1 MADFSNNTASCPPPF
16 RHLSV
21 IRWSNPKRPSQMT
34 QLSFGFARQ
43 RWQNGILLSL
53 CRLAP
58 CSGLVHSCFSEIPA
72 TPNLKVQMA
81 ILGVIL
87 IVGGLSM
94 LPKIVV
100 DFFGAVRV
108 DQTGIHMVPSVVGF
122 SAPWSIVEKWE
133 VRDCNGVTASHSI
146 RVWESDTNRSHTVPA
161 GFLSH
166 HDLHRLRRVMVASSP
181 SEKASA

>member
-1 MADFSNNTASCPPPF
+1 MSDFNNNTAS
-16 RHLSV
+16 LSSSISSLAGDSLV
-21 IRWSNPKRPSQMT
+21 EPQEAERET
-34 QLSFGFARQ
+34 DLCFGFARQ
-43 RWQNGILLSL
+43 RWQNGILLTL
-53 CRLAP
+53 QAAAMFGAGAFLI
-58 CSGLVHSCFSEIPA
+58 SEIPA

-81 ILGVIL
+81 ILGGLL
-87 IVGGLSM
+87 IVGGLAM
-94 LPKIVV
+94 LPIIVV